1 MVPRIFQSSRAV
13 KTLYHAGLVVEPS
26 GAAAFAAL
34 LAEKVPNTVGCKIVV
49 FITGGNVTPDELSA
63 IV

>member
-1 MVPRIFQSSRAV
+1 M

-34 LAEKVPNTVGCKIVV
+34 LAKKVPNTVGCKIVV
-49 FITGGNVTPDELSA
+49 FITGGNVTPDELSG